1 VDLPDAGKRSAKRIL
16 FLFENSFSES
26 VEQSTEFLTERAKD
40 SESKGMK
47 VGSPPTFFDVILQHH
62 YPSPVAY
69 NFVIIQLE
77 LYIEVHRNCRSAQT
91 FLQKNEQ
98 KKHVPFLPAVFTRT
112 HTTRLSFGM
121 LYGNVQ
127 YIACCRGI

>member
-1 VDLPDAGKRSAKRIL
+1 LDIITIRSHHDGRALVTQAADIDRHIVDLPDAGKRSAKRIL

-77 LYIEVHRNCRSAQT
+77 LYIEVHINCRSAQ
-91 FLQKNEQ
+91 K
-98 KKHVPFLPAVFTRT
+98 
-112 HTTRLSFGM
+112 
-121 LYGNVQ
+121 
-127 YIACCRGI
+127 